1 MCSSDLT
8 QANKRLHRQGQEEK
22 VIIHHL
28 ICSGT
33 RDEDVMEALKR
44 KDDVQSWVMESLK
57 ARIRRYR
64 N

>member
-1 MCSSDLT
+1 M
-8 QANKRLHRQGQEEK
+8 
-22 VIIHHL
+22 IIHHL

-33 RDEDVMEALKR
+33 HDEDVMEALKR